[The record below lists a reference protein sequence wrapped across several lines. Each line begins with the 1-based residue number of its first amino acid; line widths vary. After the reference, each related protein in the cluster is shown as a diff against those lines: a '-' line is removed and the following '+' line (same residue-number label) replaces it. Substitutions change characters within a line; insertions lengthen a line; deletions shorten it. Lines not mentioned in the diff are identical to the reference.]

1 MALRNIVQ
9 TGQPILSKISK
20 PVTEFNENL
29 WELLDDM
36 YSTMKANRGCG
47 IAGPQVSVLKRIFIV
62 EVNEFKAEFINPEIL
77 NKSEEM
83 IKEVE
88 GCLSVKGVQGYVERP
103 RTVTVKA
110 LDRYGNE
117 FVLTANDW
125 LARAICHENDHLNGI
140 LFTDI
145 MVEPYIEMK
154 KKKKR

>member
-125 LARAICHENDHLNGI
+125 LARTICHENDHLNGI

>member
-9 TGQPILSKISK
+9 TGQPILGKISK

-47 IAGPQVSVLKRIFIV
+47 IAGPQVSVLKRVFIV
-62 EVNEFKAEFINPEIL
+62 EVNELKAEFVNPEII
-77 NKSEEM
+77 NKSEEL

-110 LDRYGNE
+110 FDRYGNE
-117 FVLTANDW
+117 FILTANDW

-145 MVEPYIEMK
+145 MVEPYIEIK